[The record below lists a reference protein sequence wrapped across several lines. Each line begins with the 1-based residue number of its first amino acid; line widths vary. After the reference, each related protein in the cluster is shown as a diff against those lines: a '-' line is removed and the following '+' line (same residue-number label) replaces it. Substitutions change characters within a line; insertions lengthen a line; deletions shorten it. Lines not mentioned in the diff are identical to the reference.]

1 MEANTLELAV
11 ALTKKFTSKPSNEE
25 LLKLYSLYKQAT
37 EGDNNEDRPGG
48 FDFVAAAKYNS
59 WLAIKGKSKSFQQLY
74 EVYAES
80 MFKICLRYLKNT
92 EDAEDVLSVGFTK
105 VFSQIGGL
113 DYRDEKS
120 FRAWLKKIMINE
132 CLMHLRKQHN
142 FLMVTDEEAETI
154 VFQDNQLSN
163 LDSEYLYQEIAAL
176 PTGYRTV
183 FNLYCVEGYKHLE
196 IAEMLGIKEATSR
209 SQLNK
214 AKNIL
219 KERLILMQ
227 KKDERRR
234 V

>member
-1 MEANTLELAV
+1 MITI
-11 ALTKKFTSKPSNEE
+11 
-25 LLKLYSLYKQAT
+25 KLI
-37 EGDNNEDRPGG
+37 EDC
-48 FDFVAAAKYNS
+48 K
-59 WLAIKGKSKSFQQLY
+59 KGKSKSFQKLY